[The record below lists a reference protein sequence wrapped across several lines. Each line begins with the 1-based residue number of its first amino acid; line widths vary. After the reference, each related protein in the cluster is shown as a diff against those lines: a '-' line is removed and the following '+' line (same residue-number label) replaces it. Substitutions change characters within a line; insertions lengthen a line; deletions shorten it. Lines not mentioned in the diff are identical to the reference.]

1 VLEEEDIVV
10 GIISRVIKREERK
23 EKGEKGNGKRGTRVG
38 RLRMAGG
45 EKGGRLGGGRGE
57 EERKGGS
64 LAPLLE
70 ETHPLT
76 LAIGAPEIAAA
87 AGAVAAV
94 LRPVIAVAPASYASP
109 PKQVYQRGTSTRD

>member
-1 VLEEEDIVV
+1 M
-10 GIISRVIKREERK
+10 GRE
-23 EKGEKGNGKRGTRVG
+23 
-38 RLRMAGG
+38 
-45 EKGGRLGGGRGE
+45 E

>member
-1 VLEEEDIVV
+1 MGE
-10 GIISRVIKREERK
+10 
-23 EKGEKGNGKRGTRVG
+23 GEK
-38 RLRMAGG
+38 
-45 EKGGRLGGGRGE
+45 

-109 PKQVYQRGTSTRD
+109 LLCRSHQILQSIVCIIRGVATLEIAYVFTVVEVRTGEASVGQDDQQKGQPQ